1 MHSNSF
7 INSIDAINLISFLQ
21 FWQFHQFLLILI
33 PSLISLI
40 AIIHITALPTH
51 PTKSLRKIRKNLHNR
66 QTFFTTA
73 GCDSCNNSQLW
84 FHLFVFFP
92 FQCIVSHQ
100 NLLVQTAPLNLSVN
114 PLLSSDLFI
123 WLTPFSHNFHAIIPW
138 IPSVP
143 LITQFQFHVLYS
155 FHGFQQIYQ
164 YH

>member
-73 GCDSCNNSQLW
+73 GCDSCNNYQLW
-84 FHLFVFFP
+84 FHLFVFFSIP
-92 FQCIVSHQ
+92 MHCITSKSSGS
-100 NLLVQTAPLNLSVN
+100 NSSLKSIGKSFTLIGSIYMVN
-114 PLLSSDLFI
+114 TIFP
-123 WLTPFSHNFHAIIPW
+123 
-138 IPSVP
+138 
-143 LITQFQFHVLYS
+143 
-155 FHGFQQIYQ
+155 
-164 YH
+164 

>member
-1 MHSNSF
+1 M
-7 INSIDAINLISFLQ
+7 
-21 FWQFHQFLLILI
+21 I

-100 NLLVQTAPLNLSVN
+100 NLLVQTAPLNLLVN

-138 IPSVP
+138 IPSFP
-143 LITQFQFHVLYS
+143 SIPKIQFYQFHWLNRFHQFQQVH
-155 FHGFQQIYQ
+155 H